1 MIIYMY
7 KYEAYLKLHKYLYIC
22 YMFMTFFIIHLLQNF
37 ELLFFECTC
46 TQSSTFP
53 LEILPKEKT
62 SFDRRL
68 NKSEVPLL

>member
-1 MIIYMY
+1 
-7 KYEAYLKLHKYLYIC
+7 
-22 YMFMTFFIIHLLQNF
+22 MFMRFFIIHLLQTF

-53 LEILPKEKT
+53 LKILPKEKT

>member
-1 MIIYMY
+1 
-7 KYEAYLKLHKYLYIC
+7 
-22 YMFMTFFIIHLLQNF
+22 MFMRFFIIHLLQTF

>member
-1 MIIYMY
+1 
-7 KYEAYLKLHKYLYIC
+7 
-22 YMFMTFFIIHLLQNF
+22 MFMRFFIIQKYLLQIF

-68 NKSEVPLL
+68 NKSEVPLLRGIKCPISFDSNI